1 MPCHVKAWKFKRL
14 LSQKEESCGTENLR
28 DHRFLGA
35 VIPHEGRNSE
45 DSIVQFLV

>member
-1 MPCHVKAWKFKRL
+1 MPYHVIAGKFKRL
-14 LSQKEESCGTENLR
+14 LSQNEESCGTENLR

>member
-1 MPCHVKAWKFKRL
+1 MSSKSLEIQRL
-14 LSQKEESCGTENLR
+14 LSQNEESCGTENLR

-45 DSIVQFLV
+45 ESIVQFLV